1 MTPTPLLPLFY
12 DLWYT
17 LDPIGRLRRSGA
29 KIGNNVFFGLHT
41 FVELENARL
50 LIIEDNAVISA
61 HSKIILHDSSLSRIA
76 SVKPRYG
83 SVILQ
88 KNCYIGAN
96 TTILYGSDIGEN
108 TIVGANSLVKGK
120 LEPNSVYVGQPVKRL
135 CSIDEL
141 QKRWET
147 EYIIKNKNK
156 E

>member
-1 MTPTPLLPLFY
+1 MTHTPLLPLFY

-17 LDPIGRLRRSGA
+17 LDPVGRLHRSGA

-50 LIIEDNAVISA
+50 LTIEDNAVISA

-76 SVKPRYG
+76 NVKPRYG
-83 SVILQ
+83 TVILR

-96 TTILYGSDIGEN
+96 STILYGSDIGEN
-108 TIVGANSLVKGK
+108 TIVGANSLVKGSLK
-120 LEPNSVYVGQPVKRL
+120 PNSVYVGQPVQRL
-135 CSIDEL
+135 CSTQEL
-141 QKRWET
+141 QKKWGSDLLA
-147 EYIIKNKNK
+147 K